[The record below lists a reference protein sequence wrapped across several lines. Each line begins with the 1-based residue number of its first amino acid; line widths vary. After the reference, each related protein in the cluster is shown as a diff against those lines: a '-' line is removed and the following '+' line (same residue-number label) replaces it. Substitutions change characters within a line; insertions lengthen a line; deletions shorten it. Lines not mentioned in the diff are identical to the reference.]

1 MELGASGGAARQLS
15 IETPTGMEGM
25 EAQLPGGSL
34 FALLVLAKRTYA
46 FDVDGRIWPA
56 ESQVHLYEDCVDDP
70 ASPLG
75 LMLHDSDLYPF
86 KPLTDVVVLGHA
98 YPRRGERS
106 FEAAI
111 TIGKHRKVL
120 SVLGERSAGLDH
132 LGRVRFSDAQPFTGA
147 VPLTMALAYGG
158 SDVAAE
164 ARYGNPYE
172 EARDLLGDDEAVA
185 EASPYRYPRNPFGRG
200 YLVEVTRASFD
211 HFQLPQLEEPTGR
224 LHPEQL
230 AAGSPDLWPRMP
242 LPWTLGWQEPSLFP
256 RCACAGLPTE
266 HAPLSQHYTEVRR
279 GFYPKSVFTA
289 LLADSESDPDLE
301 RVSPYFANGASLG
314 LARRVGPGE
323 AIELV
328 RLHPSRENVRFNLPN
343 VPPRLFVDGR
353 EGALLETRPRLH
365 SVVVEPDAG
374 RFSLLWAGIGPARR
388 PYTAEE
394 LETMPFKAL
403 FPPNT

>member
-56 ESQVHLYEDCVDDP
+56 ETQVPLNEDCVDDP

-111 TIGKHRKVL
+111 TIGKHRKAL

-132 LGRVRFSDAQPFTGA
+132 LGRVRFSDPQSFAGA

-158 SDVAAE
+158 CDVAAE
-164 ARYGNPYE
+164 ARHGNPYE
-172 EARDLLGDDEAVA
+172 EVRELLGDDEAVA

-200 YLVEVTRASFD
+200 YLVEVSRASFD
-211 HFQLPQLEEPTGR
+211 QFQLPQLEEPTGR

-230 AAGSPDLWPRMP
+230 AAGAPDQWPRMP

-256 RCACAGLPTE
+256 RCACAGLPTD
-266 HAPLSQHYTEVRR
+266 HAPLDRPYTEVRR
-279 GFYPKSVFTA
+279 GFYPESIFSK
-289 LLADSESDPDLE
+289 LLANPEAGPSPEWI
-301 RVSPYFANGASLG
+301 SPYFANGASLG
-314 LARRVGPGE
+314 LAREVGLGE
-323 AIELV
+323 AVELT
-328 RLHPSRENVRFNLPN
+328 RLHPGQESVRFTLPSA
-343 VPPRLFVDGR
+343 PPRIFVDGR
-353 EGALLETRPRLH
+353 EGMLLETHPRLH
-365 SVVVEPDAG
+365 SVVIEPDAG

-388 PYTAEE
+388 PYAAEE
-394 LETMPFKAL
+394 LDTMPFKVL